1 MKKIRILR
9 VVFFAVLLFSA
20 LTSLSV
26 QAKGQE
32 IVVLQVKGTVNPVL
46 VDYIRR
52 GIEQAENE
60 NAVACIIKL
69 DTPGGLDSAMRDIV
83 QEILNSRVPVVVYVS
98 PSGARAASAGAFI
111 TISAHVAAM
120 APNTA
125 IGAASPV
132 AIGGGEIPDTEQQK
146 IINDASA
153 YIRSLAETR
162 GRNAEW
168 AEKAVR
174 QAVSATEQ
182 EALQLKVIDMVAP
195 DLNTL
200 ISQLDGRQVKLLS
213 GTLVTLNTQDA
224 IMFTIEMNPV
234 ENFLHTIADPNIA
247 YILLS
252 VGMLGIIAE
261 IFSPGLV
268 FPGITGG
275 ICLALAFYALGM
287 LSANIAGILLI
298 ILAFGLFVAEAFTPG
313 FGVLTGGGV
322 AALVFGSLILFR
334 GGPPEMQIDP
344 GLITTI
350 VVLVVAFVAFAVWR
364 IVKVHRRRATTGRE
378 ELQGKIVV
386 VKEALEPEG
395 TVFFEGEL
403 WHAESESGPIK
414 VGEEVV
420 ITRVDG
426 LKLYVI
432 KKEVNK

>member
-1 MKKIRILR
+1 MKKLRLLRIIL
-9 VVFFAVLLFSA
+9 FAGLVLIA
-20 LTSLSV
+20 LTSLAA
-26 QAKGQE
+26 QAASPE

-46 VDYIRR
+46 VDYIKR
-52 GIEQAENE
+52 GIDRAESD
-60 NAVACIIKL
+60 NALACIIQL
-69 DTPGGLDSAMRDIV
+69 DTPGGLDTAMRDIV

-111 TISAHVAAM
+111 TISAHIAAM

-132 AIGGGEIPDTEQQK
+132 AIGGQEIPGTEQQK
-146 IINDASA
+146 IINDAAA
-153 YIRSLAETR
+153 YIRGLAETR

-195 DLNTL
+195 DLDAL
-200 ISQLDGRQVKLLS
+200 ISQLDGRQVKLLG
-213 GTLVTLNTQDA
+213 GTVVTLHTSDA
-224 IMFTIEMNPV
+224 AVNIIEMNAV

-252 VGMLGIIAE
+252 VGMLAIIAE

-268 FPGITGG
+268 FPGVTGG

-313 FGVLTGGGV
+313 FGALTAGGI
-322 AALVFGSLILFR
+322 AALVIGSLILFK
-334 GGPPEMQIDP
+334 GGPPEMQVDP
-344 GLITTI
+344 GLIAT
-350 VVLVVAFVAFAVWR
+350 VAVLVAAFVAFAVWR
-364 IVKVHRRRATTGRE
+364 IVKVHRRQATTGRE
-378 ELQGKIVV
+378 ELIGKTVV
-386 VKEALEPEG
+386 VREALEPEG
-395 TVFFEGEL
+395 MVFLEGEL
-403 WHAESESGPIK
+403 WHAESESGPVK
-414 VGEEVV
+414 PKEEVV